1 MPTTAGKGVS
11 YIFTNEID
19 YDCTI
24 ITTLDETA
32 SYEDVEVVLDDTTV
46 FIAQFIE
53 DTDRRQVLELSYQ
66 QLIDIMMALDLP
78 EGAYYTTPKRNREEL
93 L

>member
-1 MPTTAGKGVS
+1 MLTV
-11 YIFTNEID
+11 EID

-46 FIAQFIE
+46 FIAQYIE

-66 QLIDIMMALDLP
+66 QLTDILMAIDLP
-78 EGAYYTTPKRNREEL
+78 EGAYYTKVKRTEA
-93 L
+93 

>member
-1 MPTTAGKGVS
+1 MLTV
-11 YIFTNEID
+11 EIE

-24 ITTLDETA
+24 ITTLDETD

-46 FIAQFIE
+46 FIAQYIE

-66 QLIDIMMALDLP
+66 QLIDILMSLDLP
-78 EGAYYTTPKRNREEL
+78 TGSYYTTPKRTKERL
-93 L
+93 P

>member
-1 MPTTAGKGVS
+1 MLTV
-11 YIFTNEID
+11 EID

-46 FIAQFIE
+46 FIAQYIE

-66 QLIDIMMALDLP
+66 QLMDIMAAIDLP
-78 EGAYYTTPKRNREEL
+78 EGAYYTKAKRNREEPL
-93 L
+93 

>member
-1 MPTTAGKGVS
+1 MLTV
-11 YIFTNEID
+11 EID

-46 FIAQFIE
+46 FIAQYIE

-66 QLIDIMMALDLP
+66 QLMDIMAAIDLP
-78 EGAYYTTPKRNREEL
+78 EGAYYTKVKRTEA
-93 L
+93 

>member
-1 MPTTAGKGVS
+1 MLTV
-11 YIFTNEID
+11 EID

-24 ITTLDETA
+24 ITTLDEAA

-46 FIAQFIE
+46 FIAQYIE

-66 QLIDIMMALDLP
+66 QLMDIMAAIDLP
-78 EGAYYTTPKRNREEL
+78 EGAYYTKAKRNREEPL
-93 L
+93 

>member
-1 MPTTAGKGVS
+1 MLTV
-11 YIFTNEID
+11 EID
-19 YDCTI
+19 YDCII

-46 FIAQFIE
+46 FIAQYIE

-66 QLIDIMMALDLP
+66 QLMDIMAAIDLP
-78 EGAYYTTPKRNREEL
+78 EGAYYTKVKRTEA
-93 L
+93 

>member
-1 MPTTAGKGVS
+1 MLTV
-11 YIFTNEID
+11 EID

-32 SYEDVEVVLDDTTV
+32 SYEDVEVILDDTTV
-46 FIAQFIE
+46 FIAQYIE

-66 QLIDIMMALDLP
+66 QLTDILVSIDLP
-78 EGAYYTTPKRNREEL
+78 EGAYYTKAKRNREEPL
-93 L
+93 

>member
-1 MPTTAGKGVS
+1 MLT
-11 YIFTNEID
+11 IEID
-19 YDCTI
+19 YDCTV

-46 FIAQFIE
+46 FIAQYIE

-66 QLIDIMMALDLP
+66 QLMDIMAAIDLP
-78 EGAYYTTPKRNREEL
+78 EGAYYTKAKRNREGSTNG
-93 L
+93 

>member
-1 MPTTAGKGVS
+1 MLTV
-11 YIFTNEID
+11 EID

-32 SYEDVEVVLDDTTV
+32 SYEDVEVILDDTTV
-46 FIAQFIE
+46 FIAQYIE

-66 QLIDIMMALDLP
+66 QLTDILMAIDLP
-78 EGAYYTTPKRNREEL
+78 EGAYYTKAKRNREEPL
-93 L
+93 

>member
-1 MPTTAGKGVS
+1 MLTV
-11 YIFTNEID
+11 EIE

-24 ITTLDETA
+24 ITTLDETD

-46 FIAQFIE
+46 FIAQYIK

-66 QLIDIMMALDLP
+66 QLIDILMSLDLP
-78 EGAYYTTPKRNREEL
+78 TGAYYTASKRTKERL
-93 L
+93 P

>member
-1 MPTTAGKGVS
+1 MLTV
-11 YIFTNEID
+11 EIE

-24 ITTLDETA
+24 ITTLDETD

-46 FIAQFIE
+46 FIAQYIE

-66 QLIDIMMALDLP
+66 QLIDILMSLDLP
-78 EGAYYTTPKRNREEL
+78 AGAYYTTPKRTKERL
-93 L
+93 P